1 MGRCRTEAAMEAAGT
16 ALTAYGAGAH
26 PMAAVPILPKYRR
39 PLVSITLVTG
49 P

>member
-16 ALTAYGAGAH
+16 GLTAYGAGAH

-39 PLVSITLVTG
+39 AG
-49 P
+49 DQRD